1 MNYPGTKSRHSSCAF
16 VSFCKNLRKPEPFP
30 HGLLFASSDFSYCNS
45 VKLSFVLTMQVLTVG
60 LLAVAGCARPHSNS
74 SVTPR
79 QPLASPAQAA
89 ASTPQVSAVPPIQKP
104 LTNAAPAPAI
114 VSDPPPPPQIE
125 VLDTPPEPNYV
136 WIPGHWEHQKHWTWI
151 SGHWTPQPRPQARW
165 IPGRWAKQDR
175 GWMWVEGY
183 WR

>member
-1 MNYPGTKSRHSSCAF
+1 M
-16 VSFCKNLRKPEPFP
+16 
-30 HGLLFASSDFSYCNS
+30 
-45 VKLSFVLTMQVLTVG
+45 KLSFVLTMQALTVG
-60 LLAVAGCARPHSNS
+60 LLAVTGCARPHGNS
-74 SVTPR
+74 SVHAL
-79 QPLASPAQAA
+79 QPLASPAQTAVSA
-89 ASTPQVSAVPPIQKP
+89 PPVSPNSTPPQPPAKP
-104 LTNAAPAPAI
+104 TPTPTI

-125 VLDTPPEPNYV
+125 VIDAPPEPNYV

-151 SGHWTPQPRPQARW
+151 SGHWMRQPRPQAMW